1 VKAFREL
8 PVRSQFVRGDLPHP
22 GHDPHVQ
29 HHVDAVRQL
38 DADLVEWRAGD
49 AHDERDDVHSAALHR
64 AVEHRPDLA
73 VGFLW
78 IHPVIGGPGILLFA
92 GADEGQVLGAGDV
105 VVCGAVQ
112 DTSGQLLL
120 VKLME
125 LSRAEG
131 LLLEPAAL
139 LIGAVYPDNTVRLA
153 EGDHLLD
160 PLSGLRVSDHR
171 YGPFYFSVAK
181 SQSGQVARASPGGR
195 CVPLR

>member
-1 VKAFREL
+1 MPFHFL
-8 PVRSQFVRGDLPHP
+8 SL
-22 GHDPHVQ
+22 
-29 HHVDAVRQL
+29 L
-38 DADLVEWRAGD
+38 LVLLL
-49 AHDERDDVHSAALHR
+49 SAAELSAQTT
-64 AVEHRPDLA
+64 AVIE
-73 VGFLW
+73 
-78 IHPVIGGPGILLFA
+78 
-92 GADEGQVLGAGDV
+92 
-105 VVCGAVQ
+105 GAVQ